1 MAPVI
6 ALIGFAAGVEGAE
19 QANPQLLDRYCSD
32 CHNATDWAGGV
43 AFDTMNPE
51 DVGGDAE
58 IWEHA
63 VRKLRGNLM
72 PPPGKPQP
80 SPEESRQFVG
90 WLEGKLD
97 EAAAPR
103 PNAGPDAEPDAG
115 LDAGPDTV
123 RGTGP
128 KTALN
133 AGPDI
138 GRVVLHRLNRTEY
151 SRSISALL
159 AIDVDAKKLL
169 PPDTQSGGFDNVA
182 AALSVSPSFL
192 EQYIAAA
199 RRLSTQ
205 AVGEPDARP
214 LRSVYRASTHTNRS
228 GHVAGLPLGT
238 RGGMLVNHYFPADG
252 EYQLNLYLDSVDTNL
267 LRSYWLEYR
276 NTAIVTVN
284 GQKVFEASL
293 GGEEDQRAVD
303 KNLMP
308 AARQIQDRFRNI
320 RITVPAGTH
329 TVGVAFLGRSFAQS
343 DSNLKPLIAG
353 EGVDRLPVLAD
364 LELIGPL
371 NVTGVGRT
379 ASRDKIFICRPADAS
394 DEEPCARRILSKL
407 AREAF
412 RRPVTAADLEAPMR
426 FFDAGRAAGGFAAAS
441 LESAQAESA
450 QAESAQAESAQA
462 ESAQA
467 ESARAESARA
477 ESAHLESARFGSTRF
492 DPTRFDPARFD
503 SGIQKGLMAILASP
517 KFLYRAELVPEGAR
531 PGAPYRVSDVD
542 LASRLSFFLWSQGP
556 DEPLLALAEQGR
568 LSDPA
573 VLEAETRRLLA
584 DPRAQSLVTNWAFQ
598 WLRVAALAAVEP
610 DPRIFPEFDADLR
623 AAFLQEIE
631 LFVASMMREDRSV
644 LELLSADYTFVNERL
659 ARHYGIGSVRGDRF
673 RRVKLADSRRWGLLG
688 KGAILTG
695 TSYPDRT
702 SPVLRGA
709 WLLENIVGTPPASP
723 PPGVETAL
731 AQSKPGMPSLTV
743 RARMQAHRQ
752 VPSCNHCHGVIDPL
766 GLALENFDATGA
778 WVAKDRL
785 AGVPIDAAGE
795 LAGGGAVNGPDDL
808 RRALLARPDQFVQ
821 TLTERLMTFALGREL
836 EAFDMPVVRSIVR
849 ETAAQEHRFSSIVL
863 GVVKSQPFQMSQSP
877 QSPGG

>member
-1 MAPVI
+1 VLASVI
-6 ALIGFAAGVEGAE
+6 ALIGLAAVSEGAE
-19 QANPQLLDRYCSD
+19 QAALLDRYCSE

-43 AFDTMNPE
+43 AFDTLNPE
-51 DVGGDAE
+51 NVGDDTE
-58 IWEHA
+58 VWEHA

-80 SPEESRQFVG
+80 SPEELRQFVG

-97 EAAAPR
+97 TAAAAR
-103 PNAGPDAEPDAG
+103 PNPG
-115 LDAGPDTV
+115 
-123 RGTGP
+123 RG
-128 KTALN
+128 
-133 AGPDI
+133 
-138 GRVVLHRLNRTEY
+138 VLHRLNRTEY
-151 SRSISALL
+151 ARSVSALL

-169 PPDTQSGGFDNVA
+169 PLDTQSGGFDNVA

-205 AVGEPDARP
+205 AVGEPEARP
-214 LRSVYRASTHTNRS
+214 LRSVYRASTLVDRS
-228 GHVAGLPLGT
+228 GHVDGLPLGT
-238 RGGMLVNHYFPADG
+238 RGGMLVNHSFAADG
-252 EYQLNLYLDSVDTNL
+252 EYQLNLYLDSVDSNL

-276 NTAIVTVN
+276 NTLIVTLD
-284 GQKVFEASL
+284 GKKVFEGSL

-303 KNLMP
+303 KSLMP
-308 AARQIQDRFRNI
+308 AARKIQDRFRNI
-320 RITVPAGTH
+320 RITVPAGIH
-329 TVGVAFLGRSFAQS
+329 AIGVAFLGKSFAQS

-379 ASRDKIFICRPADAS
+379 ASREKIFICRPTDAS
-394 DEEPCARRILSKL
+394 DEEPCARRILGKL

-412 RRPVTAADLEAPMR
+412 RRPITEADLVAPMR
-426 FFDAGRAAGGFAAAS
+426 FFDEGRASGKAALDRRA
-441 LESAQAESA
+441 AQEGAPPSRPGIE
-450 QAESAQAESAQA
+450 
-462 ESAQA
+462 
-467 ESARAESARA
+467 
-477 ESAHLESARFGSTRF
+477 RF
-492 DPTRFDPARFD
+492 DPVSFDR
-503 SGIQKGLMAILASP
+503 GIQKALMAILASP
-517 KFLYRAELVPEGAR
+517 KFLYRAEAVPEGAR
-531 PGAPYRVSDVD
+531 PGAPYRVSDID
-542 LASRLSFFLWSQGP
+542 LASRLSFFIWSQGP
-556 DEPLLALAEQGR
+556 DEPLLTLAEQGR

-573 VLEAETRRLLA
+573 VLEGEVRRLLA
-584 DPRAQSLVTNWAFQ
+584 DPRAKSLVTNWAFQ
-598 WLRVAALAAVEP
+598 WLRVGALEAVEP

-623 AAFLQEIE
+623 AAFLKEME
-631 LFVASMMREDRSV
+631 LFVESVMREDRSV
-644 LELLSADYTFVNERL
+644 LQLLSADYTFVNERL

-673 RRVKLADSRRWGLLG
+673 RRVALADSRRWGLLG
-688 KGAILTG
+688 KGAILTA

-709 WLLENIVGTPPASP
+709 WLLENIVGAPPASP

-743 RARMQAHRQ
+743 RARLQAHRQ
-752 VPSCNHCHGVIDPL
+752 VASCNQCHGVIDPP

-778 WVAKDRL
+778 WVGKDRL

-795 LAGGGAVNGPDDL
+795 LASGAAVNGPDDL

-849 ETAAQEHRFSSIVL
+849 ETGAQDYRFSSIVL
-863 GVVKSQPFQMSQSP
+863 GVVKSVPFQMSLVPADKGEKEVVSRVHQ
-877 QSPGG
+877 

>member
-1 MAPVI
+1 VGALAALRRLARAI
-6 ALIGFAAGVEGAE
+6 ALVAFVATVEAAQSDSPDRSILE
-19 QANPQLLDRYCSD
+19 RYCSE

-43 AFDTMNPE
+43 AFDTMNPDE
-51 DVGGDAE
+51 VGGDAE
-58 IWEHA
+58 VWEHA

-90 WLEGKLD
+90 WMEGKLD
-97 EAAAPR
+97 EAAAAR
-103 PNAGPDAEPDAG
+103 PNPGH
-115 LDAGPDTV
+115 
-123 RGTGP
+123 R
-128 KTALN
+128 
-133 AGPDI
+133 
-138 GRVVLHRLNRTEY
+138 VLHRLNRTEY
-151 SRSISALL
+151 SRSVSALL

-182 AALSVSPSFL
+182 EALSVSPSFL

-199 RRLSTQ
+199 RRLSMQ
-205 AVGEPDARP
+205 AVGEAEARP

-238 RGGMLVNHYFPADG
+238 RGGMLANHYFPADG
-252 EYQLNLYLDSVDTNL
+252 EYQLNLYLDSVDSNL

-276 NTAIVTVN
+276 NTLIVTVD
-284 GQKVFEASL
+284 GKKVFEASL

-308 AARQIQDRFRNI
+308 AARKIQDRFRNI

-329 TVGVAFLGRSFAQS
+329 AVGVAFLARSLAQS
-343 DSNLKPLIAG
+343 DSSLKPLVAG

-379 ASRDKIFICRPADAS
+379 ASREKIFICRPADAS
-394 DEEPCARRILSKL
+394 DEKPCARRILGDL

-412 RRPVTAADLEAPMR
+412 RRPITEADLEAPMR
-426 FFDAGRAAGGFAAAS
+426 FFEEGRAPPS
-441 LESAQAESA
+441 
-450 QAESAQAESAQA
+450 
-462 ESAQA
+462 
-467 ESARAESARA
+467 R
-477 ESAHLESARFGSTRF
+477 
-492 DPTRFDPARFD
+492 PAIEGFD
-503 SGIQKGLMAILASP
+503 SASFDRGIQKGLMAILASP
-517 KFLYRAELVPEGAR
+517 KFLYRAEAVSEGAQ
-531 PGAPYRVSDVD
+531 PGAPYRVTDID
-542 LASRLSFFLWSQGP
+542 LASRLSFFIWSQGP

-573 VLEAETRRLLA
+573 VLEGEARRMLA
-584 DPRAQSLVTNWAFQ
+584 DPRAKSLVTNWAFQ
-598 WLRVAALAAVEP
+598 WLRVGALEAVEP

-623 AAFLQEIE
+623 AAFLQEME
-631 LFVASMMREDRSV
+631 LYVESVMREDRSV
-644 LELLSADYTFVNERL
+644 LQLLSADYTFVNERL

-673 RRVKLADSRRWGLLG
+673 RRVQLADSRRWGLLG

-743 RARMQAHRQ
+743 RARLQAHRQ
-752 VPSCNHCHGVIDPL
+752 VPSCNQCHGVIDPL

-795 LAGGGAVNGPDDL
+795 LAAGAAVNGPDDL
-808 RRALLARPDQFVQ
+808 RRVLLASPDQFVQ

-849 ETAAQEHRFSSIVL
+849 ETAAQDHRFSSIVL
-863 GVVKSQPFQMSQSP
+863 AIVKSLPFQMSQIPSPDRGGSGSP